1 MKLSFSTRGWLDLPW
16 QELVDTA
23 LDMRFGG
30 IEIYNLHKT
39 ELQQKGGAFHKY
51 QITATLRELR
61 EKKLP
66 EDAPV
71 LALTT
76 QEGLAPVAYA
86 VTGAR
91 ALRSAAIAGTAV
103 HMLGGILGLLMLA
116 VLAILGEA
124 YLLTPMNVLLYGI
137 LWMIPGLLITEW
149 TRSI

>member
-61 EKKLP
+61 EKKLSIP
-66 EDAPV
+66 CLDSSCDISTEELQTVFDLFAHGDCF
-71 LALTT
+71 LSKIK
-76 QEGLAPVAYA
+76 
-86 VTGAR
+86 AR
-91 ALRSAAIAGTAV
+91 ES
-103 HMLGGILGLLMLA
+103 
-116 VLAILGEA
+116 
-124 YLLTPMNVLLYGI
+124 
-137 LWMIPGLLITEW
+137 
-149 TRSI
+149 